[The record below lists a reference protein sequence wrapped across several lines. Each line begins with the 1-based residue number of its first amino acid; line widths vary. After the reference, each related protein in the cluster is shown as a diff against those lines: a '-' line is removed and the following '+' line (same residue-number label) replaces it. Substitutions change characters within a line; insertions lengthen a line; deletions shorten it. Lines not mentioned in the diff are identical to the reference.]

1 ALVHDHHPP
10 RSHHRSQGLEGGIVH
25 GNIHFIFRDEY
36 EAHILENRCP
46 AGACQG
52 LKYFRIDTDLCVG
65 CMACKK
71 KCPSG
76 AIVGERKKAHYIVK
90 DQCLGCGA
98 CKENCPQNAIFEVR

>member
-1 ALVHDHHPP
+1 VRETSLC
-10 RSHHRSQGLEGGIVH
+10 GLGQTA
-25 GNIHFIFRDEY
+25 GNPVLSTLRFFRDEY

-46 AGACQG
+46 SGACQG

-65 CMACKK
+65 CTACKK

-98 CKENCPQNAIFEVR
+98 CKDNCPQNAIFEVR